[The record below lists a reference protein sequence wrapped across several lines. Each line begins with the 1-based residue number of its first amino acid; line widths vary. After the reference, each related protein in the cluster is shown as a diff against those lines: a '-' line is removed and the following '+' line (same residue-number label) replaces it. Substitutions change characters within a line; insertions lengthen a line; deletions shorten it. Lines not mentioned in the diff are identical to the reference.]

1 MITQDYCPLHNELP
15 RCIDCI
21 GAFACSMIED
31 EEAKQYF
38 YQFEEDVEEQQT
50 N

>member
-1 MITQDYCPLHNELP
+1 MIAQGYCPLHNGLP

-31 EEAKQYF
+31 IEMKNICYQY
-38 YQFEEDVEEQQT
+38 EQEVFVST
-50 N
+50 EK